1 MKTPRITPCDTGA
14 RLQPKPWVSREGV
27 AGDEAPRPA
36 IADDYGRV
44 DFDEADFTAATVWV
58 EASPD
63 PEAGYVLHV
72 ETHTDDLV
80 VCVDDSATV
89 VLDPVLA
96 DGVDELV
103 RLAERGRADL
113 ERQSAVEDRGETD
126 RRWALALA
134 AATILKGASATAPN
148 STVSGVGQADASSI
162 ITVSGLSDLRR
173 GDVLTALD
181 GTSYRQRLVVCR
193 ELAPIEP
200 GSPVQGVRL
209 ENPTPES
216 GLEWVLYPS
225 QIDGRA
231 LEIERPARWRNRYR
245 Q

>member
-1 MKTPRITPCDTGA
+1 MKNRRITPYDTGA
-14 RLQPKPWVSREGV
+14 RLQPKPWVSPEGV
-27 AGDEAPRPA
+27 AGEDAPRPA

-58 EASPD
+58 EPSLD

-72 ETHTDDLV
+72 ESHADDLV
-80 VCVDDSATV
+80 VRVDDSAIVT
-89 VLDPVLA
+89 LDPVLTE
-96 DGVDELV
+96 GVDELV
-103 RLAERGRADL
+103 RLAERGRADH
-113 ERQSAVEDRGETD
+113 ERQSAVEDRAEAD

-134 AATILKGASATAPN
+134 AATILKGSSTTVPN
-148 STVSGVGQADASSI
+148 STVRGVAHAGTSSTT
-162 ITVSGLSDLRR
+162 TVSALVDLRR

-181 GTSYRQRLVVCR
+181 GKPYQQRLVVCG

-209 ENPTPES
+209 ESPTPDS

-225 QIDGRA
+225 QFDGRS
-231 LEIERPARWRNRYR
+231 LEVERATEWRNPR